1 MKLIVGLGN
10 PGAKY
15 ETTRHNIGW
24 LALDRMIED
33 WKGVGP
39 KSQNQGLIWS
49 GTLHGEKLLFVKP
62 QTFMNLSGAAVS
74 PLYQFYKC
82 APEDVIVIHDEL
94 DIPPGLMK
102 LKTGGGNGGHNGLK
116 SLDAS
121 LGTNNY
127 HRVRLGIGHPRDY
140 NPQMD
145 VADWVLAQFSQA
157 ECNGLDA
164 FFERTR
170 DAVRMIL
177 THGLTRAANQFN
189 QKTPNSNAN
198 ERD

>member
-33 WKGVGP
+33 WKGIGP
-39 KSQNQGLIWS
+39 KSQNRAQIWS
-49 GTLHGEKLLFVKP
+49 TTLEGEKILFVKP
-62 QTFMNLSGAAVS
+62 QTFMNLSGEAVA

-82 APEDVIVIHDEL
+82 EPEDIIVIHDEL

-121 LGTNNY
+121 LGTNAY

-157 ECNGLDA
+157 ECNGLDS

-170 DAVRMIL
+170 DAVRKIL
-177 THGLTRAANQFN
+177 TSGLKTAANQFN
-189 QKTPNSNAN
+189 QKTPNSNGN
-198 ERD
+198 EKE